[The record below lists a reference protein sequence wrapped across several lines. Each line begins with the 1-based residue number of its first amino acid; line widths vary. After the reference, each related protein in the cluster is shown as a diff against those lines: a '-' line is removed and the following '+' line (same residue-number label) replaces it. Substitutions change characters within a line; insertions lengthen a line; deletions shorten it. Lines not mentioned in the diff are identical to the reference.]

1 MRLVAWAHPRSRGEN
16 PLEETH
22 AAMRVGSSP
31 LTRGKHAGR
40 NAAAVGPGLIP
51 AHAGKTDALERRQ
64 GLHEAHPRSRG
75 ENQTDG
81 LVVTPREGSSPLTR
95 GKHGPG
101 PARYRSRGLIPAH
114 AGKTKARA
122 YQARVWWAHPR
133 SRGENPDCGV
143 RVFLSEGS
151 SPLTR
156 GKRGSA
162 PATRVGDR
170 LIPAHAG
177 KTPSRQA
184 TTPISTAHPRSRGE
198 NGEYEYVDDVD

>member
-1 MRLVAWAHPRSRGEN
+1 MLPNEYAYKGFPRVSGDEPSRGV
-16 PLEETH
+16 TT
-22 AAMRVGSSP
+22 SP
-31 LTRGKHAGR
+31 
-40 NAAAVGPGLIP
+40 
-51 AHAGKTDALERRQ
+51 
-64 GLHEAHPRSRG
+64 S
-75 ENQTDG
+75 
-81 LVVTPREGSSPLTR
+81 
-95 GKHGPG
+95 
-101 PARYRSRGLIPAH
+101 
-114 AGKTKARA
+114 
-122 YQARVWWAHPR
+122 VW
-133 SRGENPDCGV
+133 
-143 RVFLSEGS
+143 F